1 MKCISLFVCF
11 FISLQSMIV
20 PSYEVLISNI
30 ESKVDTIHEDRA
42 SFLSLKCRDVSN
54 AIQIEQE
61 DLNCRMDSQ
70 GQKLEDLKLRYTQK
84 KKYYEFKKLEYGL
97 DLNAIQ
103 KQDLMFQ
110 SYWID
115 KDLTKCFNEY
125 KRSQIQYLKSK
136 KQKDIIKY
144 KL

>member
-1 MKCISLFVCF
+1 M
-11 FISLQSMIV
+11 
-20 PSYEVLISNI
+20 
-30 ESKVDTIHEDRA
+30 
-42 SFLSLKCRDVSN
+42 KCRDVSN

-84 KKYYEFKKLEYGL
+84 KKYYELKKLEYSL
-97 DLNAIQ
+97 DLNRIQ

-125 KRSQIQYLKSK
+125 KCSQNQYLKSRK
-136 KQKDIIKY
+136 HGKRISISLIY
-144 KL
+144 MNLI